1 MRTGTTDQI
10 ELLLLRHGATRS
22 NEEGRYLG
30 QTDEPLSEA
39 GRQKLLRDKQ
49 NLSMKQPDLLFS
61 GPMTRC
67 RESAQLLFDAQ
78 PILIPEWT
86 EMDFGNFE
94 GKSYRELSGD
104 PDYQA
109 WIDSGGTLA
118 FPGGEGREEFTE
130 RSKKGMDRMLAAVS
144 EWKKSNRPAGD
155 LVRAAA
161 LVHGGTIMAL
171 VSSLTGGEY
180 FDFQVK
186 CGEGCLLHLSADEQ
200 ERPVL
205 QDYKKT

>member
-1 MRTGTTDQI
+1 MWTGTTDQI

-22 NEEGRYLG
+22 NEEDRYLG

-39 GRQKLLRDKQ
+39 GEQELLRKKP

-67 RESAQLLFDAQ
+67 RESAQLLFDVQ

-86 EMDFGNFE
+86 EMDFGDFE

-118 FPGGEGREEFTE
+118 FPGGESREEFIE
-130 RSKKGMDRMLAAVS
+130 RSKRGLDRMLTAVS
-144 EWKKSNRPAGD
+144 EWNKTNRPAGD
-155 LVRAAA
+155 LVRIAAV
-161 LVHGGTIMAL
+161 VHGGTIMAL
-171 VSSLTGGEY
+171 LSSQTGGEY
-180 FDFQVK
+180 FDFQAK
-186 CGEGCLLHLSADEQ
+186 CGEGYLLHLSADEQ
-200 ERPVL
+200 ERPVP

>member
-1 MRTGTTDQI
+1 MRTGTTYQI
-10 ELLLLRHGATRS
+10 ELLLLRHGATGS

-30 QTDEPLSEA
+30 QTDESLSDA
-39 GRQKLLRDKQ
+39 GKQELLRKKL

-61 GPMTRC
+61 GPMIRC
-67 RESAQLLFDAQ
+67 QETAKLLFDTQ

-86 EMDFGNFE
+86 EMDFGDFE

-109 WIDSGGTLA
+109 WIDSNGTLA
-118 FPGGEGREEFTE
+118 FPGGESREEFIE
-130 RSKKGMDRMLAAVS
+130 RSKKGLGRMLTKVR
-144 EWKKSNRPAGD
+144 EWEETNCPAGD
-155 LVRAAA
+155 LVRTAAV
-161 LVHGGTIMAL
+161 VHGGTIMAL
-171 VSSLTGGEY
+171 LSSLTGGEY

-186 CGEGCLLHLSADEQ
+186 CGEGYLVCLSADEQ